1 MKRLRSIKVLGH
13 KVKIE
18 YTTWE
23 DGQWG
28 SCDLDNRII
37 RLSRQCLTEPHQHW
51 NTLLH
56 EVTHMIF
63 GLTGISFMEGN
74 NEETYVRCIEALV
87 IPWIFENE
95 HLRNR

>member
-1 MKRLRSIKVLGH
+1 
-13 KVKIE
+13 
-18 YTTWE
+18 
-23 DGQWG
+23 
-28 SCDLDNRII
+28 
-37 RLSRQCLTEPHQHW
+37 
-51 NTLLH
+51 
-56 EVTHMIF
+56 MIF